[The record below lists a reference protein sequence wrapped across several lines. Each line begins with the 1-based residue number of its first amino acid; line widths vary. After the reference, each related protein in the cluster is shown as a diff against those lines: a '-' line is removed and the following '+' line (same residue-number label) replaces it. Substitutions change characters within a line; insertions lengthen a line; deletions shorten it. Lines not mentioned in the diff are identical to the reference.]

1 MRSWDIRTSSLLSY
15 KTNLIKSI
23 IIQLNWCISQCKDY
37 IQNSRP
43 AKTVIFQIVG
53 ENGTNVQ
60 LFLSFSSFDEFP
72 VWYEFVKRNVSSIYR
87 HEVTS
92 RMKRDGKRRKFARKN
107 LGRDLRGYLASTPTK
122 SPPVWVWIPF
132 SLQTLTSCWD
142 LENKSLSYHFRPTS
156 SIATKFLLPIL
167 NFSPVP
173 RLEREFKTSSVHEKS
188 SVSTEK

>member
-1 MRSWDIRTSSLLSY
+1 MKWDFAVAVRNQLLIIQGIIKFERHSMRSWDIRTGSLLSY

-60 LFLSFSSFDEFP
+60 LFLSFSSFDKFP

-87 HEVTS
+87 HEVTY

-107 LGRDLRGYLASTPTK
+107 LGRDLRGYLAVVHPRK
-122 SPPVWVWIPF
+122 ARQF
-132 SLQTLTSCWD
+132 
-142 LENKSLSYHFRPTS
+142 EHEFR
-156 SIATKFLLPIL
+156 FLYK
-167 NFSPVP
+167 
-173 RLEREFKTSSVHEKS
+173 R
-188 SVSTEK
+188 